1 LQGEASS
8 LQQVYDLLRT
18 RPEGEALSIFH
29 RIRDGDSHDS
39 ILQYVHHGDLL
50 MQLSSTTG
58 TSSRTDGAP
67 NKAKAS
73 SFSRST
79 PQSPHVDRAA
89 ASGTSRAASTQSHTS
104 QVPQASS
111 SISTPRRHSE
121 LTPSL
126 DQYFDQYKGCEVVE
140 PLLDEVQPSQW
151 TTVMAND
158 EVMRSLLSQ
167 FFQVEYRWG
176 SIFHKDYF
184 LQDMASGDEAH
195 CSSLLVNAVL
205 ACALVSRPGVPHIFR
220 YTAD

>member
-1 LQGEASS
+1 MQGEASS

-18 RPEGEALSIFH
+18 RPEGEALSILR

-50 MQLSSTTG
+50 MQLSLTSGST
-58 TSSRTDGAP
+58 SRTDSDLDSRP
-67 NKAKAS
+67 RPS
-73 SFSRST
+73 SSRST
-79 PQSPHVDRAA
+79 PQSSHAGRADGR
-89 ASGTSRAASTQSHTS
+89 GTSSVASTHAHTS
-104 QVPQASS
+104 QEPQASLN
-111 SISTPRRHSE
+111 TARRHNA
-121 LTPSL
+121 TPLSDL
-126 DQYFDQYKGCEVVE
+126 HRGCEIVE

-167 FFQVEYRWG
+167 FFQIEYRRW

-184 LQDMASGDEAH
+184 LQDMASGDQTH

-205 ACALVSRPGVPHIFR
+205 ACALVRCPVAHRPSR
-220 YTAD
+220 YSTN